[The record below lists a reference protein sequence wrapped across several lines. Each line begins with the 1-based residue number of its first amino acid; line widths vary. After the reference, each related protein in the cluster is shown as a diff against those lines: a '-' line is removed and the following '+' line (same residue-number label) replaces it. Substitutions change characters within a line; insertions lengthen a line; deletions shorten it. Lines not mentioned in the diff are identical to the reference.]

1 MTFEESFELEHLF
14 LNERKCRSCGKTKNL
29 LNDFY
34 LTRKD
39 RGTLPSAYSYEC
51 KPCTIDRVLRNRMD
65 NNHEVKWEYPDWQ
78 CVFAVFPHRK
88 HTF

>member
-39 RGTLPSAYSYEC
+39 RALYHLHILMNVKS
-51 KPCTIDRVLRNRMD
+51 VL
-65 NNHEVKWEYPDWQ
+65 
-78 CVFAVFPHRK
+78 
-88 HTF
+88 